1 MRGLPRGRGQSGL
14 DRLLLFVVLV
24 VALVVVAPYIL
35 DLAGVDVRPD
45 GGDGTATPD
54 HDLSI
59 LAARGDA
66 VDAQSGTVG
75 AVRLVVSPQPGRE
88 PVDLREGTAVWIGDE
103 SFDLSPVGATSGD
116 GQYGVTAVDGG
127 GPVLES
133 ATDRGSLRFD
143 LGSDDVADVP
153 EFGDRLRAGET
164 ATVVLVTPSG
174 ETVARQVHVPSD
186 LPAEASDVGL

>member
-1 MRGLPRGRGQSGL
+1 MTGTSWTRGQSGL

-24 VALVVVAPYIL
+24 VALVLIAPTVLGVAGI
-35 DLAGVDVRPD
+35 DVRPD
-45 GGDGTATPD
+45 DTDEVATAD

-59 LAARGDA
+59 LAARGEA

-88 PVDLREGTAVWIGDE
+88 PVDLSEGTAVWIGE
-103 SFDLSPVGATSGD
+103 ETFDLSPVGAGSGD
-116 GQYGVTAVDGG
+116 GQYGVTGVDGG

-153 EFGDRLRAGET
+153 EFGDRLMAGET
-164 ATVVLVTPSG
+164 ATVVLVTPTG
-174 ETVARQVHVPSD
+174 ETVARQVSVPSD
-186 LPAEASDVGL
+186 PPAEASEVGL